1 MIYVWMYRNS
11 IGDIVCDICV
21 DVQEQYSSIL
31 TTVDA

>member
-21 DVQEQYSSIL
+21 DVQEQYRRYS
-31 TTVDA
+31 V